1 MKFILTVAGSRAGME
16 FFLSLLD
23 GHTQILQFP
32 GILRGNKRLKEILS
46 FQNPNKVSHNF
57 LLTYKHFFDSR
68 DYNLGDSAS
77 LDRHNQLGENKRKY
91 YKVNKKKF
99 KNYFKLLSKK
109 KFFQEIQINNLV
121 NLHKAYALS
130 LGKKLK
136 KKKILII
143 NSHLIDY
150 LKFYNSNIFNNI
162 DFEIIHT
169 IRHPLSALS
178 SPLKWLKFDNGKEF
192 TPRSIYFHLDLVING
207 IMNLK
212 NFKKKIILIKLE
224 DLHLKNEYILKKFC
238 NEVGINYEKIM
249 KKSTFNGLKWWGDK
263 ISKKNLN
270 GINKNFKIN
279 FNNNNFYN
287 KDLFFFQKKMQRYFN
302 KYMYNEQKVSIKK
315 YSFFYNF
322 LPFKCELLTWKNT
335 LKNLRILHILSI
347 PYFYFKRILK
357 INFQKNNLILP
368 NKIGL

>member
-1 MKFILTVAGSRAGME
+1 MKFILAVAGSRSGME
-16 FFLSLLD
+16 FLLSLLD
-23 GHTQILQFP
+23 GHTEILQFP
-32 GILRGNKRLKEILS
+32 GVLRGNKRLNEILS
-46 FQNPNKVSHNF
+46 FKNPNHVSHNF
-57 LLTYKHFFDSR
+57 LSTYKHFFDSR
-68 DYNLGDSAS
+68 DCNQGEPAS
-77 LDRHNQLGENKRKY
+77 LERHDQLGENKNKH

-99 KNYFKLLSKK
+99 KNFFNLLSKK
-109 KFFQEIQINNLV
+109 KNFQEIKIENLI

-136 KKKILII
+136 KKKILLI

-150 LKFYNSNIFNNI
+150 LKFYNNNILNNI
-162 DFEIIHT
+162 DYEIIHT

-178 SPLKWLKFDNGKEF
+178 SPLRWLKFNNGKEF

-212 NFKKKIILIKLE
+212 FFKKKLILIKLE
-224 DLHLKNEYILKKFC
+224 DLHLNNEKILKKFC
-238 NEVGINYEKIM
+238 NEIGIKYEKKM

-270 GINKNFKIN
+270 GVNKNFKIS
-279 FNNNNFYN
+279 FDINNFYN
-287 KDLFFFQKKMQRYFN
+287 KDLFFFQKKMQRFLI
-302 KYMYNEQKVSIKK
+302 KYSYDEPKISVKK

-322 LPFKCELLTWKNT
+322 LPLKCELLTWKNT
-335 LKNLRILHILSI
+335 FKNLRILSILSI

-357 INFQKNNLILP
+357 INFQKKNLILP
-368 NKIGL
+368 DIIGR